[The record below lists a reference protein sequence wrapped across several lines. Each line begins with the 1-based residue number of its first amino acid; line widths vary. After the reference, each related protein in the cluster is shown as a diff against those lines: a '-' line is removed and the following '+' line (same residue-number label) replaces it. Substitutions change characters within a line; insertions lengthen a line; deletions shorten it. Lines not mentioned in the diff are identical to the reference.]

1 MFATSRASLS
11 AVVRA
16 STTQKT
22 QKIQTTTTTATAR
35 DDANVDETRRG
46 RRMALLS
53 ASVTLGAMTLGAGA
67 ARAVKGPGEELL
79 AKRLEEE
86 AKSRERIDALYRELR
101 AEEAKALELRR
112 EKEGEAQEELNKFRE
127 ESEAQSRQQVLA
139 GKTLCVTPF
148 GIDIVGIT
156 EFVALAGAVASGI
169 SANQKK
175 EEITMLNDKLRK
187 INASLMSTSRASM
200 GTDASVLEA
209 ARGGA
214 AKAAA
219 ATMSSVD
226 DWDTLSEDMKELKLA
241 LREGRKLLR
250 ADEFAAA
257 LNAFKKSLM
266 LARVTGDLVSVRRA
280 TRGLG
285 AAKRQLG
292 DRVGAIADLK
302 EVLNISQQ
310 LDDNTGDM
318 DALGA
323 IADLYTE
330 LGDLENAGRYYDLY
344 LNQINDE
351 TVEIED

>member
-1 MFATSRASLS
+1 
-11 AVVRA
+11 
-16 STTQKT
+16 
-22 QKIQTTTTTATAR
+22 
-35 DDANVDETRRG
+35 
-46 RRMALLS
+46 
-53 ASVTLGAMTLGAGA
+53 
-67 ARAVKGPGEELL
+67 
-79 AKRLEEE
+79 
-86 AKSRERIDALYRELR
+86 
-101 AEEAKALELRR
+101 
-112 EKEGEAQEELNKFRE
+112 
-127 ESEAQSRQQVLA
+127 
-139 GKTLCVTPF
+139 VTPF

-175 EEITMLNDKLRK
+175 EEITELNDKLRK

-200 GTDASVLEA
+200 GTDAAVLDA
-209 ARGGA
+209 ARGA
-214 AKAAA
+214 SN
-219 ATMSSVD
+219 TPMSSVD

-250 ADEFAAA
+250 NDDDTAA

-280 TRGLG
+280 MRGLG

-302 EVLNISQQ
+302 EVLTISQQ

>member
-22 QKIQTTTTTATAR
+22 QKIQTPTTTATAR

-53 ASVTLGAMTLGAGA
+53 ASVTLGAMTLGADA

>member
-53 ASVTLGAMTLGAGA
+53 ASVTLGAMTLGADA
-67 ARAVKGPGEELL
+67 ARAAKGPGEELL

-86 AKSRERIDALYRELR
+86 AKSRERIETLYRELR

-187 INASLMSTSRASM
+187 INASLMSSSRATM

-214 AKAAA
+214 ATSAA

-250 ADEFAAA
+250 ADEYAAA

-292 DRVGAIADLK
+292 DRVGAIAELK

-351 TVEIED
+351 SVEIED

>member
-1 MFATSRASLS
+1 
-11 AVVRA
+11 
-16 STTQKT
+16 
-22 QKIQTTTTTATAR
+22 
-35 DDANVDETRRG
+35 
-46 RRMALLS
+46 
-53 ASVTLGAMTLGAGA
+53 
-67 ARAVKGPGEELL
+67 
-79 AKRLEEE
+79 
-86 AKSRERIDALYRELR
+86 
-101 AEEAKALELRR
+101 
-112 EKEGEAQEELNKFRE
+112 
-127 ESEAQSRQQVLA
+127 
-139 GKTLCVTPF
+139 
-148 GIDIVGIT
+148 
-156 EFVALAGAVASGI
+156 
-169 SANQKK
+169 
-175 EEITMLNDKLRK
+175 MLNDKMRK

-351 TVEIED
+351 TVEIDD

>member
-1 MFATSRASLS
+1 
-11 AVVRA
+11 
-16 STTQKT
+16 
-22 QKIQTTTTTATAR
+22 
-35 DDANVDETRRG
+35 
-46 RRMALLS
+46 
-53 ASVTLGAMTLGAGA
+53 
-67 ARAVKGPGEELL
+67 
-79 AKRLEEE
+79 
-86 AKSRERIDALYRELR
+86 
-101 AEEAKALELRR
+101 
-112 EKEGEAQEELNKFRE
+112 
-127 ESEAQSRQQVLA
+127 
-139 GKTLCVTPF
+139 
-148 GIDIVGIT
+148 
-156 EFVALAGAVASGI
+156 
-169 SANQKK
+169 
-175 EEITMLNDKLRK
+175 
-187 INASLMSTSRASM
+187 M

-214 AKAAA
+214 ATSAA